1 MSKVN
6 NKDNRTTSLTKDL
19 IIEVKGTLAKHIAHF
34 EEEEEESFW
43 MAQNHEKLKVVS
55 CTTEVE
61 EEKTCET
68 IKADISYCKMSITG
82 ANEISIDAMKIW
94 KQL

>member
-1 MSKVN
+1 
-6 NKDNRTTSLTKDL
+6 
-19 IIEVKGTLAKHIAHF
+19 
-34 EEEEEESFW
+34 

-82 ANEISIDAMKIW
+82 ASEISADAMKIW

>member
-1 MSKVN
+1 
-6 NKDNRTTSLTKDL
+6 
-19 IIEVKGTLAKHIAHF
+19 
-34 EEEEEESFW
+34 

-82 ANEISIDAMKIW
+82 ANEISADAMKIW